1 MIDFACV
8 SSTTPTWSNDPRWCT
23 PGIAATEAEHG
34 KLAADRASS
43 APVQGVHRGTTYPV
57 VVEDRG
63 RLGKSALTVV
73 YIFSLAMRS
82 MDETSRGSSDDDPPL
97 TIRSHHRDRHKHDRS
112 DSAPTDLAAALI
124 GGHTDVSFE
133 REGTLGGFSHGVP
146 LSDSLV
152 ALGTW
157 LDARQRGDTL
167 RYDRMGPVGFWL
179 LEQVQPPPALLGEA
193 QPWWGKVF
201 GSPASPSIERFV
213 SAGDPELPQLCA
225 DRRRP
230 LPVERLPLRL
240 PAHIY
245 QSLFLTQE
253 TCNHRSLASGLWEVV
268 DPLGPEWDQICPALE
283 PRMASVMPSQTRH
296 ASCAVVG
303 NAGNLAWS
311 RYGAEIDR
319 HEAVFRLNKTK
330 MVVMVIVLAMMMA
343 WVMVVVI
350 MPVVG
355 VVAEAVVVEAVVVM
369 AMVAIVVVVAVVL
382 LAVVMVAAAT
392 AAVVAM
398 AVVVMAVVVEAVAM
412 IITLAMVLVMTVV
425 VMALVMMMARV
436 MVAVI
441 LPVVEAVV
449 VIMTVVVMAMI
460 MTLTT
465 VLVVAMVMTL
475 SMMMAWVMVAVILP
489 VVEAAAATAVVE
501 AAVVVVI
508 LPVLMAVVMV
518 AAAAVVVILM
528 VVVMAAVVEAVA
540 KIITFDDG
548 VGDDDGGGGG
558 GNDDGTGH
566 GGGDNDGGGD
576 VVAMMMTSRMVMVVV
591 AMVVVVMAAMVV
603 LMGLMMVMIMALVE
617 AVLVI
622 TVVAPT
628 TGFEEQ
634 VGTNTTYR
642 YMNGD
647 QFSVYAAE
655 GWDSE
660 TGEMQ
665 RLPVHMGGII
675 IVSYSSPATMAKELP
690 RVREHHP
697 DEKLTT
703 ASYYLHRY
711 TNFVLNQFRQCA
723 NMRNEGRSF
732 SRTKA
737 TSGIKALLAAL
748 HMCKHVSV
756 YGIGDT
762 SPAAAAMPYQY
773 FAMGD
778 GNWTSRGMVSELHS
792 LTLEEQ
798 LLQALAHAGL
808 IRHCQLSG
816 CTHPLKT

>member
-1 MIDFACV
+1 MARLLSVGC
-8 SSTTPTWSNDPRWCT
+8 RR
-23 PGIAATEAEHG
+23 AALAPLL
-34 KLAADRASS
+34 KLTA
-43 APVQGVHRGTTYPV
+43 V
-57 VVEDRG
+57 VLAVAVGSPLRVCSG
-63 RLGKSALTVV
+63 ALV
-73 YIFSLAMRS
+73 
-82 MDETSRGSSDDDPPL
+82 PP
-97 TIRSHHRDRHKHDRS
+97 SHHRDRHKHDRS
-112 DSAPTDLAAALI
+112 DSAPTDLGAALI

-319 HEAVFRLNKTK
+319 HEAVFRLNK
-330 MVVMVIVLAMMMA
+330 
-343 WVMVVVI
+343 
-350 MPVVG
+350 
-355 VVAEAVVVEAVVVM
+355 
-369 AMVAIVVVVAVVL
+369 
-382 LAVVMVAAAT
+382 
-392 AAVVAM
+392 
-398 AVVVMAVVVEAVAM
+398 
-412 IITLAMVLVMTVV
+412 
-425 VMALVMMMARV
+425 
-436 MVAVI
+436 
-441 LPVVEAVV
+441 
-449 VIMTVVVMAMI
+449 
-460 MTLTT
+460 
-465 VLVVAMVMTL
+465 
-475 SMMMAWVMVAVILP
+475 
-489 VVEAAAATAVVE
+489 
-501 AAVVVVI
+501 
-508 LPVLMAVVMV
+508 
-518 AAAAVVVILM
+518 
-528 VVVMAAVVEAVA
+528 
-540 KIITFDDG
+540 
-548 VGDDDGGGGG
+548 
-558 GNDDGTGH
+558 
-566 GGGDNDGGGD
+566 
-576 VVAMMMTSRMVMVVV
+576 
-591 AMVVVVMAAMVV
+591 
-603 LMGLMMVMIMALVE
+603 
-617 AVLVI
+617 
-622 TVVAPT
+622 APT